1 MNQLTTRDKKKS
13 KKIWGYVVVIVLVVA
28 VIIGQNLYWK
38 RQLSAIESGVPL
50 TVKTED
56 NSKITVDSQTL
67 MSAMT
72 KADKLVTY
80 EYYYTDAGTYEK
92 GKKLFKTN
100 IAIPFTTD
108 KAVFTYGGSLGVGI
122 HTEQLSIDTDN
133 EKKIIL
139 VKIPPLEILTD
150 TPDYDAFQ
158 YYDVKNSVFTSSNL
172 KDFSGFQKE
181 LAKEQKEKLKKNEE
195 FWKSARKN
203 TEMVIENMLTAS
215 GNLDGYKIQF
225 EWQQAS

>member
-1 MNQLTTRDKKKS
+1 MNELTTLDKKKS

-28 VIIGQNLYWK
+28 VIVGQNLYWK
-38 RQLSAIESGVPL
+38 QQLSNIEE
-50 TVKTED
+50 ED
-56 NSKITVDSQTL
+56 FSSVIVQDDDKITVDSQTL
-67 MSAMT
+67 MSAMKGT
-72 KADKLVTY
+72 DKLVTY

-122 HTEQLSIDTDN
+122 HADQIEIVTDDA
-133 EKKIIL
+133 KKTIQ
-139 VKIPPLEILTD
+139 VTVPPLEILTD

-172 KDFSGFQKE
+172 KDFSAFQKE
-181 LAKEQKEKLKKNEE
+181 LSQKEKKKLKKNKE
-195 FWKSARKN
+195 FWEKARES
-203 TEMVIENMLTAS
+203 TEQRIENILNKAA
-215 GNLDGYKIQF
+215 NLDGYEIEF
-225 EWQQAS
+225 AWQQAS

>member
-1 MNQLTTRDKKKS
+1 MNELTTLDKKKS
-13 KKIWGYVVVIVLVVA
+13 KKIWGYVVVIVLAIA
-28 VIIGQNLYWK
+28 VIVGQNLYWK
-38 RQLSAIESGVPL
+38 QQLSDMEKEESSSVI
-50 TVKTED
+50 VQD
-56 NSKITVDSQTL
+56 DSKITVDSHTL

-72 KADKLVTY
+72 KNDKLITY

-122 HTEQLSIDTDN
+122 HTEQLSIDTDDA
-133 EKKIIL
+133 KKIIRIT
-139 VKIPPLEILTD
+139 VPPLEILTD

-172 KDFSGFQKE
+172 KDFSAFQKE
-181 LAKEQKEKLKKNEE
+181 LSQKEKKKLKKNKE
-195 FWKSARKN
+195 FWEKAKES
-203 TEMVIENMLTAS
+203 TEQRIENMLNKVA
-215 GNLDGYKIQF
+215 NLDGYQIVF
-225 EWQQAS
+225 E

>member
-13 KKIWGYVVVIVLVVA
+13 KKIWGYVVVIVLTVA
-28 VIIGQNLYWK
+28 VIVGQNLYWK
-38 RQLSAIESGVPL
+38 RQLSNTEPSAPL

-92 GKKLFKTN
+92 GKKLFNTN

-122 HTEQLSIDTDN
+122 HTEQLSIDADDA
-133 EKKIIL
+133 KKVIR
-139 VKIPPLEILTD
+139 VTVPPLEILTD

-172 KDFSGFQKE
+172 KDFSEFQKE
-181 LAKEQKEKLKKNEE
+181 LSQKEKKKLKKNEE
-195 FWKSARKN
+195 FWKEARES
-203 TEMVIENMLTAS
+203 TQLRIEHMLNKAT
-215 GNLDGYKIQF
+215 NLGGYEIQF
-225 EWQQAS
+225 EWKQAS

>member
-1 MNQLTTRDKKKS
+1 MNLLTTRDKKKS
-13 KKIWGYVVVIVLVVA
+13 KKIWGYVVVIVLAVA
-28 VIIGQNLYWK
+28 VIVGQNLYWK
-38 RQLSAIESGVPL
+38 WQLSNIESGVPL

-122 HTEQLSIDTDN
+122 HTEQLSIDADDA
-133 EKKIIL
+133 KKVIR
-139 VKIPPLEILTD
+139 VTVPPLEILTD

-172 KDFSGFQKE
+172 KDFSEFQKE
-181 LAKEQKEKLKKNEE
+181 LSQKEKKKLKKNEE
-195 FWKSARKN
+195 FWKEARES
-203 TEMVIENMLTAS
+203 TQLRIEHMLNKAT
-215 GNLDGYKIQF
+215 NLGGYEIQF
-225 EWQQAS
+225 EWKQAS